1 VINEIPDKI
10 TKEYIQE
17 NLLRSDGRL
26 NSRIINQIKISKEEI
41 YCIYNDMS
49 MPYCQSS
56 ECTNIPKFISFN
68 KGFHKFCSS
77 KCSNN
82 DKDKKLLGVNN
93 TDYVTNGKKISKS
106 LNDKDNWNE
115 VIEKRKST
123 NRKTYGFDFASQS
136 SEVKQKMINTNLS
149 RHGCEFYTQTEV
161 MKEKSKLTKLDRY
174 GYEYYNNPVQIKEN
188 EKRTKMLS
196 GFWIK
201 DEDRND
207 FDRYSKLVRTL
218 SEKIFKKYHDTI
230 NPYNLIR
237 SYSDYHLDHKISV
250 FEGFMKNI
258 PIFIIASKE
267 NLQMLP
273 CKENLLKS
281 KRSIYN
287 VDKIILEFY
296 KN

>member
-1 VINEIPDKI
+1 MINEM

-26 NSRIINQIKISKEEI
+26 NSRIINQINISKEEI
-41 YCIYNDMS
+41 YCIYNDMDVPKCKS
-49 MPYCQSS
+49 ND
-56 ECTNIPKFISFN
+56 CTNIPKFISFN

-93 TDYVTNGKKISKS
+93 TDYEQNGKKISKS
-106 LNDKDNWNE
+106 LNDKDNWDE
-115 VIEKRKST
+115 VTEKRKST
-123 NRKTYGFDFASQS
+123 NRNIYGVDFAAQS
-136 SEVKQKMINTNLS
+136 SEVKQKIMNTNLS
-149 RHGCEFYTQTEV
+149 RYGCEYSTQSEA
-161 MKEKSKLTKLDRY
+161 MKEKSKITKLNRY

-188 EKRTKMLS
+188 ERKTKMSS

-201 DEDRND
+201 DEDRED
-207 FDRYSKLVRTL
+207 FDRYSKLVRRL
-218 SEKIFKKYHDTI
+218 SEKNYKNYGDII

-237 SYSDYHLDHKISV
+237 SYGDYHLDHKISV
-250 FEGFMKNI
+250 FEGFTKNI

-267 NLQMLP
+267 NLQMLL

-281 KRSIYN
+281 KRSIYDI
-287 VDKIILEFY
+287 DKIILEFY